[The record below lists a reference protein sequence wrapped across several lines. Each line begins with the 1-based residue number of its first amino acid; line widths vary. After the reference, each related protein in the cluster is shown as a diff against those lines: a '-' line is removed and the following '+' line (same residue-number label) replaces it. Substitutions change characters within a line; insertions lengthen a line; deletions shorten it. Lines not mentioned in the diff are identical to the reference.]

1 MENFEPWEK
10 SAMETSSIE
19 HKTQPW
25 KTSNH
30 GRNQL
35 WKHHPLNMKLSHGKL
50 RTKGEISYGNIIH

>member
-1 MENFEPWEK
+1 MKK
-10 SAMETSSIE
+10 SAIE

-35 WKHHPLNMKLSHGKL
+35 WKHHPFNIKISCGKNATSEKIRHGK
-50 RTKGEISYGNIIH
+50 SSH